1 MDCFQKIV
9 GFKQPHGFQN
19 LGEAQQHDVPR
30 QPVKSGEGRWHL
42 PPRTRRC
49 LPGQD
54 PVAVPGPGPAAGPGP
69 SLSSSPAALRLPR
82 RRPPAPAARG
92 RPKGDARCSPEGG
105 TATGS
110 PPSPGGGGRS
120 PPPPPS
126 RRRYRALGTS
136 TGPSTPPPAKA
147 CPLYFSS
154 MPGRGSGRGPTPLR
168 GERCEGR
175 GASAQ
180 ARRGPPPPQRRH
192 LILRG
197 R

>member
-1 MDCFQKIV
+1 MLAAPQ
-9 GFKQPHGFQN
+9 
-19 LGEAQQHDVPR
+19 R
-30 QPVKSGEGRWHL
+30 EGR
-42 PPRTRRC
+42 RR
-49 LPGQD
+49 
-54 PVAVPGPGPAAGPGP
+54 A
-69 SLSSSPAALRLPR
+69 
-82 RRPPAPAARG
+82 RPPH
-92 RPKGDARCSPEGG
+92 
-105 TATGS
+105 
-110 PPSPGGGGRS
+110 PGGAAAHH
-120 PPPPPS
+120 PHPPS